1 MVSDQQWSDE
11 QMMDALQRGV
21 EADAQ
26 PEQAP
31 ESAPVGE
38 TQQNLNNEVQPAEP
52 VAPAQQNTADL
63 FEGTPVNPDE
73 LPEELK
79 PLAKQLQAAFTQKTQ
94 ALAERS
100 KQIEALGDLEVIQE
114 AVDFANRINDPANW
128 VQLHAELTT
137 AMQQYGLSPADAS
150 AAAAEAMGAQPVES
164 PAAQALNL
172 DEIDDPELAPLAQM
186 LRDQQA
192 QIEALKNEREEE
204 RQTAQAEYE
213 RQAFL
218 GELQRQENAIRGAH
232 PDWDDEKILTVYQ
245 MSSFFNGNLTQA
257 AERLEGI
264 LAAERALYLS
274 NKESVATNLGTQVP
288 PRGAGTPSQR
298 VEHPETI
305 KDAEAEAMEFFK
317 NRVAYYEG
325 Q

>member
-1 MVSDQQWSDE
+1 MSEAADQQWSDE

-38 TQQNLNNEVQPAEP
+38 TPQNQSTDVQPVEP
-52 VAPAQQNTADL
+52 VAPAQQNTDL
-63 FEGTPVNPDE
+63 FEGTSVNPDE

-100 KQIEALGDLEVIQE
+100 KQLESLGDLEAAQE
-114 AVDFANRINDPANW
+114 AIEFANRIQDPANW
-128 VQLHAELTT
+128 VQLHAELTA
-137 AMQQYGLSPADAS
+137 AMQTYGMSPADAS
-150 AAAAEAMGAQPVES
+150 AAASEALGAAES
-164 PAAQALNL
+164 PAAQAPNL

-186 LRDQQA
+186 LRDQQS

-218 GELQRQENAIRGAH
+218 GELQRQENAIRGSH

-264 LAAERALYLS
+264 LASERALYLA
-274 NKESVATNLGTQVP
+274 NKESVTTNLGTQVP
-288 PRGAGTPSQR
+288 PRGAGIQSER

-305 KDAEAEAMEFFK
+305 KDAEAEATEFFK
-317 NRVAYYEG
+317 SRVAYYEG